1 MRWRS
6 WRNGCAGG
14 WREQDK
20 GGQRFVARF
29 FRVDDVV
36 PQITVST
43 ALPVRDA
50 SYLAKL
56 LGEKL
61 DTVDPGFGI
70 EVIVLEAES
79 VAPLLGAADPTC
91 RWLRRMRA
99 TDWLV
104 WWIR

>member
-1 MRWRS
+1 MRRL
-6 WRNGCAGG
+6 A
-14 WREQDK
+14 EQDK

-36 PQITVST
+36 PQIMVST
-43 ALPVRDA
+43 ALPARDA
-50 SYLAKL
+50 AYLTKL

-70 EVIVLEAES
+70 EVIVLEAET
-79 VAPLLGAADPTC
+79 VAPLRC
-91 RWLRRMRA
+91 RRPSLPMSLRRRRA
-99 TDWLV
+99 DRLLV